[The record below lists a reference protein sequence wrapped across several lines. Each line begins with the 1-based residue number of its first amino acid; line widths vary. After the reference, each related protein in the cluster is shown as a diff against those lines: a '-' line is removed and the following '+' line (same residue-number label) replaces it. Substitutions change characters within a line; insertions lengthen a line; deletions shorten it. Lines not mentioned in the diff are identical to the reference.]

1 MRWLAGL
8 LGFAGLLYL
17 LVCAGLFAFQRS
29 MLYLPQP
36 ARFEVP
42 GMRLAVP
49 GAELQVSVRLLQGA
63 PALLYFGGNAED
75 VSGTWAELAAQFPG
89 RSLYLMHYRGYG
101 RSTGSPTESALHA
114 DALALYQHVRQTL
127 GGEAADIAVMGRS
140 LGSGVAVRLAAEQS
154 VSHLVLVT
162 PYDNMA
168 LVAAAHFPWF
178 PVRWLMRDVFDS
190 AALAPGITA
199 PTTIITAEHDEVIP
213 RERTDAL
220 VNRFAPGLARVVLI
234 TGADHNSVS
243 AGEAFRLALPRL

>member
-1 MRWLAGL
+1 MRWLAVF
-8 LGFAGLLYL
+8 LGGAGLVYL

-29 MLYLPQP
+29 LLYMPQP
-36 ARFEVP
+36 ARVDVP

-49 GAELQVSVRLLQGA
+49 GAELQVSMRLLQGA

-101 RSTGSPTESALHA
+101 HSTGSPSESDLHA
-114 DALALYQHVRQTL
+114 DARALYQHVQQAQ
-127 GGEAADIAVMGRS
+127 GGEGADIAVMGRS
-140 LGSGVAVRLAAEQS
+140 LGSGVAVRLAAEQR

-162 PYDNMA
+162 PYDSMA
-168 LVAAAHFPWF
+168 AVAAAHFPWF

-199 PTTIITAEHDEVIP
+199 PTTVITAEHDEVIP
-213 RERTDAL
+213 RARTDAL
-220 VNRFAPGLARVVLI
+220 VNRFAPGLARVVLMA
-234 TGADHNSVS
+234 GARHNNVS
-243 AGEAFRLALPRL
+243 AGEAFRRALPRL